1 MSTEVRPEPVD
12 GTHPAVEDRWRGRL
26 PADVAAA
33 AAAEEEALGTPSVR
47 LDREARALLA
57 DLVRPHRR
65 AVALTFVLVALQTVA
80 FLAAP
85 YLVGVAIDTGLPAAV
100 RGDWRPLVTTGIAL
114 VGTGTASGA
123 LRWAFVKVGG
133 RVGQAVL
140 YELRRRAFDHA
151 QQLSVSFHERFTSGR
166 VISRLTSDVDTL
178 TELLDTG
185 LDQLLAAF
193 ATMFGIAIVLVVL
206 DWRLALITFAAF
218 VPLYLLFRWFSGRAK
233 GAFRATRETVAVL
246 IVNFVETFNGIRASQ
261 AYRREQR
268 NEVLFGELNDG
279 YREANAVTFRLQA
292 VFTPTTALVG
302 NVALVAV
309 LVVGAFRVADG
320 GLELGVLTAF
330 LLYVRYFFDP
340 LEDLS
345 MFWTSL
351 QSATAALEKI
361 ARLLAERPSVP
372 EPEDPRPLPDPVRG
386 AVDLDAVD
394 FSYRQAD
401 DARVVLPGLDLHVP
415 AGQTVALVGA
425 TGAGKSTIAK
435 LIARFYDPTN
445 GAVRL
450 DGVDL
455 RDLAEPDLRRAVVL
469 VTQDNFLFSGSVAD
483 NIAFGRPGATRAEVE
498 AAARAVGAHPFVA
511 ALPEGY
517 DTDVRKRG
525 GRLSAGQRQLVAFA
539 RAFLADP
546 AVLVLDE
553 ATSSMD
559 VPTERLVQRALRTVL
574 RERTALIIA
583 HRLSTVEIADR
594 VLVLDEGRVVE
605 DGSPADLI
613 AAGDG
618 AFASLHGA
626 WRDSLV

>member
-1 MSTEVRPEPVD
+1 MSTDVRPDERGPQRPD
-12 GTHPAVEDRWRGRL
+12 DRWRGKL
-26 PADVAAA
+26 PDDAA
-33 AAAEEEALGTPSVR
+33 AAAETEDSLMAPPSAR
-47 LDREARALLA
+47 LDRDARLLLA
-57 DLVRPHRR
+57 DLVRPHKRK
-65 AVALTFVLVALQTVA
+65 VWLTFFLVALQTVS

-85 YLVGVAIDTGLPAAV
+85 WLVGIAIDTGLPAAR
-100 RGDWRPLVTTGIAL
+100 RGDWTPLITIGVAL
-114 VGTGTASGA
+114 VLTGTAAGG
-123 LRWAFVKVGG
+123 LRWAFIKVGG

-140 YELRRRAFDHA
+140 FELRRRAFDHA
-151 QQLSVSFHERFTSGR
+151 QKLSVSFHERFTSGR

-193 ATMFGIAIVLVVL
+193 AMMFGIAIVLVVL
-206 DWRLALITFAAF
+206 DWQLALITFAAF
-218 VPLYLLFRWFSGRAK
+218 IPLYLLFRWFSARSK
-233 GAFRATRETVAVL
+233 GAFRATRETVATM
-246 IVNFVETFNGIRASQ
+246 IVNFVETFNGIRAGQ
-261 AYRREQR
+261 AYRREER
-268 NEVLFGELNDG
+268 NEKLFGALNDG
-279 YREANAVTFRLQA
+279 YREANAVTYRLQA
-292 VFTPTTALVG
+292 VFTPATALVG
-302 NVALVAV
+302 NLAMVAI
-309 LVVGAFRVADG
+309 LVVGAFRVAEGD
-320 GLELGVLTAF
+320 LELGVLTAF

-361 ARLLAERPSVP
+361 ARLLAEKPSVP
-372 EPEDPRPLPDPVRG
+372 EPAVPVALPEPVAGR
-386 AVDLDAVD
+386 VDLDGVD
-394 FSYRQAD
+394 FAYRSGD
-401 DARVVLPGLDLHVP
+401 DAQVVLPALDLHVP
-415 AGQTVALVGA
+415 AAQTVALVGA

-435 LIARFYDPTN
+435 LIARFYDPTA
-445 GAVRL
+445 GSVRL

-455 RDLAEPDLRRAVVL
+455 RDLAEPDLRQAVVL

-483 NIAFGRPGATRAEVE
+483 NIAFGRPDASRDDVE
-498 AAARAVGAHPFVA
+498 AAAHAVGAHEFIA
-511 ALPEGY
+511 ALPDGY

-574 RERTALIIA
+574 HQRTALIIA

-594 VLVLDEGRVVE
+594 VLVLDGGRVVE
-605 DGSPADLI
+605 DGTPADLI

-618 AFASLHGA
+618 RFASLHGA
-626 WRDSLV
+626 WKDSLV

>member
-1 MSTEVRPEPVD
+1 MSTESL
-12 GTHPAVEDRWRGRL
+12 PAEADTAAPRDDRWRGLL
-26 PADVAAA
+26 PEDAA
-33 AAAEEEALGTPSVR
+33 AAAEAEDSLATPPSTR
-47 LDREARALLA
+47 LDRDARLLLA

-65 AVALTFVLVALQTVA
+65 SVALTFALVVLQTVA

-85 YLVGVAIDTGLPAAV
+85 WLVGVAIDTGLPAAT
-100 RGDWRPLVTTGIAL
+100 RGDWAPLVATGAAL
-114 VGTGTASGA
+114 LVTGTAAGA

-140 YELRRRAFDHA
+140 FELRRRAFDHA
-151 QQLSVSFHERFTSGR
+151 QKLSVSFHERFTSGR

-193 ATMFGIAIVLVVL
+193 AMMVGIAIVLVVL
-206 DWRLALITFAAF
+206 DWQLALITFATF
-218 VPLYLLFRWFSGRAK
+218 LPLYLLFRWFSGRAK

-246 IVNFVETFNGIRASQ
+246 IVNFVETFNGIRAGQ
-261 AYRREQR
+261 AYRREER
-268 NEVLFGELNDG
+268 NEKLFGALNDG
-279 YREANAVTFRLQA
+279 YRDANAVTFRLQA
-292 VFTPTTALVG
+292 VFTPATSFIG
-302 NVALVAV
+302 NLALVAI
-309 LVVGAFRVADG
+309 LVYGAFRVADG

-361 ARLLAERPSVP
+361 SRLLAERPSVP
-372 EPEDPRPLPDPVRG
+372 EPERPEPLPRPVAGR
-386 AVDLDAVD
+386 VDLDAVD
-394 FSYRQAD
+394 FSYRTGR
-401 DARVVLPGLDLHVP
+401 DATVVLPALDLHVP
-415 AGQTVALVGA
+415 AGQTVALVGV

-435 LIARFYDPTN
+435 LIARFYDPTS

-455 RDLAEPDLRRAVVL
+455 RDLAEPDLRQAVVL

-483 NIAFGRPGATRAEVE
+483 NIAFGRPDADRADVE
-498 AAARAVGAHPFVA
+498 AAARAVGAHEFVT
-511 ALPEGY
+511 ALPDGY

-574 RERTALIIA
+574 HQRTALIIA

-594 VLVLDEGRVVE
+594 VLVLDDGRVVE
-605 DGSPADLI
+605 DGTPADLI

-618 AFASLHGA
+618 RFASLHGA

>member
-1 MSTEVRPEPVD
+1 MSTDTGTAIGRESDDTDVD
-12 GTHPAVEDRWRGRL
+12 HWRGRL
-26 PADVAAA
+26 PEDAA
-33 AAAEEEALGTPSVR
+33 AAAEAEDALLAPASAR
-47 LDREARALLA
+47 LDRDARRLLG
-57 DLVRPHRR
+57 DLLRPHKR
-65 AVALTFVLVALQTVA
+65 AVALTFTLVALQTVA

-85 YLVGVAIDTGLPAAV
+85 WLVGIAIDTGLPAAR
-100 RGDWRPLVTTGIAL
+100 RGDWTPLLTVGIAL
-114 VGTGTASGA
+114 VVTGTAAGA
-123 LRWAFVKVGG
+123 LRWAFIKIGG

-140 YELRRRAFDHA
+140 YELRRRGFDHA
-151 QQLSVSFHERFTSGR
+151 QKLSVSFHERFTSGR

-193 ATMFGIAIVLVVL
+193 AMMFGIAIVLVVL
-206 DWRLALITFAAF
+206 DWQLALITFAAF
-218 VPLYLLFRWFSGRAK
+218 VPLYLLFRWFSSRSK
-233 GAFRATRETVAVL
+233 TAFRATRETVAVL
-246 IVNFVETFNGIRASQ
+246 IVNFVETFNGIRAGQ
-261 AYRREQR
+261 AYRRERR
-268 NEVLFGELNDG
+268 NEKLFGTLNNS
-279 YREANAVTFRLQA
+279 YRDANDVTYKLQA
-292 VFTPTTALVG
+292 VFTPTTTLVG
-302 NVALVAV
+302 SIALVAI
-309 LVVGAFRVADG
+309 LVVGAFRVAG
-320 GLELGVLTAF
+320 GSLELGVLTAF

-361 ARLLAERPSVP
+361 SRLLAEEPSVP
-372 EPEDPRPLPDPVRG
+372 ETREPRPLPDPVEG
-386 AVDLDAVD
+386 AVDLDGVD
-394 FSYRQAD
+394 FAYRTGD
-401 DARVVLPGLDLHVP
+401 DAKVVLPHLDLHVP

-435 LIARFYDPTN
+435 LIARFYDPTS
-445 GAVRL
+445 GRVAL

-455 RDLAEPDLRRAVVL
+455 RDLAEADLRRAVVL

-483 NIAFGRPGATRAEVE
+483 NIAFGRPEATREEVE
-498 AAARAVGAHPFVA
+498 AAARAVGAHEFVA

-574 RERTALIIA
+574 HQRTALIIA

-594 VLVLDEGRVVE
+594 VLVLEDGRVVE
-605 DGSPADLI
+605 DGTPSDLI

-618 AFASLHGA
+618 RFASLHGA
-626 WRDSLV
+626 WKDSLV

>member
-1 MSTEVRPEPVD
+1 MSNEVASRES
-12 GTHPAVEDRWRGRL
+12 AVSQEALEWRGKL
-26 PADVAAA
+26 PEDA
-33 AAAEEEALGTPSVR
+33 AAAEEAEDALVTLPSAK

-57 DLVRPHRR
+57 DLVRPAIDWLRKKGLSKAAKKSGR
-65 AVALTFVLVALQTVA
+65 A
-80 FLAAP
+80 AAEG
-85 YLVGVAIDTGLPAAV
+85 LVGVAIDTGLPAAQ
-100 RGDWRPLVTTGIAL
+100 RGDWGPLVGIGVAL
-114 VGTGTASGA
+114 LLTGTGAGA
-123 LRWAFVKVGG
+123 LRWAFIKVGG

-140 YELRRRAFDHA
+140 FELRRRGFDHA
-151 QQLSVSFHERFTSGR
+151 QKLSVSFHERFTSGR

-193 ATMFGIAIVLVVL
+193 AMMFGISIVLFVL
-206 DWRLALITFAAF
+206 DWQLALITFAAF
-218 VPLYLLFRWFSGRAK
+218 VPLYVLFKWFSRRGRD
-233 GAFRATRETVAVL
+233 AFRATRETVAL
-246 IVNFVETFNGIRASQ
+246 MIVNFVETFNGIRAGQ
-261 AYRREQR
+261 AYRREAR
-268 NEVLFGELNDG
+268 NEKLFASLNDG
-279 YREANAVTFRLQA
+279 YRDANDVTYKLQA
-292 VFTPTTALVG
+292 VFTPATTLIG

-309 LVVGAFRVADG
+309 LAFGAFRVADG
-320 GLELGVLTAF
+320 DLELGVLTAF

-361 ARLLAERPSVP
+361 SRLLAEEPSVP
-372 EPEDPRPLPDPVRG
+372 EPTSPAPLPQPVSGR
-386 AVDLDAVD
+386 VDLDAVD
-394 FSYRQAD
+394 FAYRSGD
-401 DARVVLPGLDLHVP
+401 DAKVVLPALDLHVP

-435 LIARFYDPTN
+435 LIARFYDPTS

-455 RDLAEPDLRRAVVL
+455 RDLAEPDLRQAVVL

-483 NIAFGRPGATRAEVE
+483 NIAFGRPDSSRADVE
-498 AAARAVGAHPFVA
+498 AAARAVGAHGFIA
-511 ALPEGY
+511 ALPDGY

-574 RERTALIIA
+574 HQRTALIIA

-594 VLVLDEGRVVE
+594 VLVLDDGRVVE
-605 DGSPADLI
+605 DGTPADLI

-618 AFASLHGA
+618 RFASLHGA
-626 WRDSLV
+626 WKDSLV

>member
-1 MSTEVRPEPVD
+1 MSTDVVVD
-12 GTHPAVEDRWRGRL
+12 DDRDWRGLL
-26 PADVAAA
+26 PEEAAA
-33 AAAEEEALGTPSVR
+33 VSAEEEYAVAAPAR

-65 AVALTFVLVALQTVA
+65 AVALTFSLVVLQTLA

-85 YLVGVAIDTGLPAAV
+85 WLVGVGIDTALPAAT
-100 RGDWRPLVTTGIAL
+100 RGDWTPLLVVGGSL
-114 VGTGTASGA
+114 VGTGVAAGA
-123 LRWAFVKVGG
+123 LRWAFIRIGG
-133 RVGQAVL
+133 RVGQAIL
-140 YELRRRAFDHA
+140 FELRRRGFDHA
-151 QQLSVSFHERFTSGR
+151 QRLSVSFHERFTSGR
-166 VISRLTSDVDTL
+166 IISRLTSDVDTL

-185 LDQLLAAF
+185 LDQLLSAF
-193 ATMFGIAIVLVVL
+193 AMMFGIAVVLFVL
-206 DWRLALITFAAF
+206 DWQLAVITLAAF

-233 GAFRATRETVAVL
+233 QAFRRTRETVAVL
-246 IVNFVETFNGIRASQ
+246 IVNFVETFNGIRAGQ
-261 AYRREQR
+261 AFRRESR
-268 NEVLFGELNDG
+268 NERLFGSLNDS
-279 YREANAVTFRLQA
+279 YRDANAVTFRLQGI
-292 VFTPTTALVG
+292 FTPATTLVG
-302 NVALVAV
+302 NVAMVAV
-309 LVVGAFRVADG
+309 LLVGAFRVADG

-361 ARLLAERPSVP
+361 ARLLAEEPSVP
-372 EPEDPRPLPDPVRG
+372 EPATPSPLPEPVTGRL
-386 AVDLDAVD
+386 DFDAVD
-394 FSYRQAD
+394 FSYRTGD
-401 DARVVLPGLDLHVP
+401 DAVVVLPGLDLHVP

-435 LIARFYDPTN
+435 LIARFYDPSR

-455 RDLAEPDLRRAVVL
+455 RELAEADLRQAVVL

-483 NIAFGRPGATRAEVE
+483 NIAFGRPDASRADVE
-498 AAARAVGAHPFVA
+498 AAARAVGAHEFIA
-511 ALPEGY
+511 ALPDGY

-574 RERTALIIA
+574 HQRTALIIA

-594 VLVLDEGRVVE
+594 VLVLDGGRVVE
-605 DGSPADLI
+605 DGPPGDLV
-613 AAGDG
+613 AEGSG
-618 AFASLHGA
+618 RFASLHTA